1 MATETTQGPNATWW
15 APTNASGCPDCTV
28 NASDGPVPAPQLLD
42 AWLVPLFFAALMLL
56 GLVGNSL
63 VIYVI
68 CRHKHMRTVTNFY
81 IANLAATDVTFLLC
95 CVPFTALLYPLPA
108 WVLGDFMCKF
118 VNYIQQTV
126 GTRHSSQDT
135 SVCTRVVGYV
145 GRSGAPTTLDSL
157 AFPGL
162 SASHM
167 RHADS
172 HERGSLALQPCLP
185 RCSPCTDCPVGLAPT
200 AARLSPAAP
209 WSAPSLSTTCWPCTC
224 CPYWSPAPAT
234 EPCCGTWAAPPFAL
248 HPRMA
253 SCRASCWRSA
263 LAQCALRS
271 PVWWPPWCC
280 SLQLAGVRYSCSLCC
295 RRWAPQAPGIRAA
308 TRPTRSRSGRTAC
321 PTATQ
326 RSTHCSTPSW
336 ARTSDRL
343 SAVRAPVAAA
353 ASARPTGLDVLTWPQ
368 ATRSCTAWPL
378 TQPGSGP
385 QNNRCVSTGK
395 ALHLSEPPAEQW
407 FNIISVS

>member
-1 MATETTQGPNATWW
+1 MPRLHCQCLRWSSPCATAPGCLAGP
-15 APTNASGCPDCTV
+15 P
-28 NASDGPVPAPQLLD
+28 
-42 AWLVPLFFAALMLL
+42 
-56 GLVGNSL
+56 
-63 VIYVI
+63 
-68 CRHKHMRTVTNFY
+68 
-81 IANLAATDVTFLLC
+81 LLC
-95 CVPFTALLYPLPA
+95 CAHVARAGGEFAGHLRYLPPQAYADSDQLLYRQSGGHRCHLFAVLRALHGAALPA
-108 WVLGDFMCKF
+108 ARLGAGGLH
-118 VNYIQQTV
+118 VQ
-126 GTRHSSQDT
+126 
-135 SVCTRVVGYV
+135 VCQLHP
-145 GRSGAPTTLDSL
+145 A
-157 AFPGL
+157 GL